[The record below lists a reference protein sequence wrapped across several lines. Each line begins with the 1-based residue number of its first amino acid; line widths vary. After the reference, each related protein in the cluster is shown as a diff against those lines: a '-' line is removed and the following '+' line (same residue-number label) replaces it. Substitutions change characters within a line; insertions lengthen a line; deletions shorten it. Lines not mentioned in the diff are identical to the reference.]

1 MPIKIVFETKAS
13 IKIVMANKSGDIYSQ
28 YPNKIGQVS
37 VRLSCHK
44 ILYLIYVVL
53 VDSLNM
59 GELQYLGMQGLSI
72 GDFIL

>member
-1 MPIKIVFETKAS
+1 MPIKIVFETEAS
-13 IKIVMANKSGDIYSQ
+13 IKIVMAYKSGDIYSQ

-53 VDSLNM
+53 VDSRNM

-72 GDFIL
+72 RDFIL